1 MSTARS
7 TAEEAPA
14 ADVAAA
20 LHEVPFVRVV
30 ASADGD
36 SLAASGILA
45 AACRSVRTPFHVR
58 TTAALAADDGRAA
71 DDGLAVAVGLTGGD
85 VALAGASRPASVT
98 AFEVAR
104 ELGVEPD
111 PILGLAGVVAAEST
125 VGADGSGTMLDAAE
139 RRGTVERRPGLAVPT
154 ADVSD
159 GIAHSTL
166 VHTPSSGEVER
177 VRAMLA
183 EMDLPAELGEEAHRR
198 LASVVAIDA
207 TTADEATARAAE
219 AVERAL
225 RPYAIPDG
233 TFETVGGYADVLD
246 AVARE
251 QPGTGVALALGHGDV
266 ARAAALDAWRA
277 HAVAAHRLLRE
288 ATTGRYDGV
297 FVARVDADAESA
309 TALPTVA
316 RLLRDFR
323 SPEPVALVVTDTASD
338 DAEGRA
344 AAASIEDR
352 DLGTVMTE
360 TAASF
365 DGTGRGTDTRGEAR
379 FDTET
384 DTTEFIT
391 AVREALTR

>member
-7 TAEEAPA
+7 TAEDAPA
-14 ADVAAA
+14 ADVATA
-20 LHEVPFVRVV
+20 LRDAPFVRVV
-30 ASADGD
+30 ARADGD

-45 AACRSVRTPFHVR
+45 AACRSADIPFHVR
-58 TTAALAADDGRAA
+58 TTPDPTPDLDA
-71 DDGLAVAVGLTGGD
+71 DGLSVVVGLTGGD
-85 VALAGASRPASVT
+85 VAVAGTSRPASVT

-104 ELGVEPD
+104 ELGVESD
-111 PILGLAGVVAAEST
+111 PVLGLAGVVAAEST

-154 ADVSD
+154 ADISD

-166 VHTPSSGEVER
+166 VHTPSSGEAEG

-183 EMDLPAELGEEAHRR
+183 ELDLPAELDEEAHRR
-198 LASVVAIDA
+198 LASIVAIDA
-207 TTADEATARAAE
+207 TTAENATPRAAE

-225 RPYAIPDG
+225 RPYATPEAA
-233 TFETVGGYADVLD
+233 FETVGGYADVLD

-297 FVARVDADAESA
+297 FVARVDADEESA

-323 SPEPVALVVTDTASD
+323 SPEPVALVVTGDESPID
-338 DAEGRA
+338 ERRA
-344 AAASIEDR
+344 AAASVEGREI
-352 DLGTVMTE
+352 GTAMAE
-360 TAASF
+360 AAASF
-365 DGTGRGTDTRGEAR
+365 DGTGYGTDTRGEAR
-379 FDTET
+379 FDG

-391 AVREALTR
+391 ATREALTR